1 MPIAQHPMRED
12 YFTSCPLWAVGGE
25 EAGIAVFGC
34 PQNRRFF
41 YTIERAIEE
50 DRYVCLINGSP
61 SSAILE
67 AALGIYADIAEAVIF
82 AIGSLEAVVVVGF
95 RRGNLPIVSEH
106 EARNISLL

>member
-25 EAGIAVFGC
+25 AAEIAVFGC
-34 PQNRRFF
+34 LQNRRLF
-41 YTIERAIEE
+41 YTIEYTIEE

-61 SSAILE
+61 AIFE
-67 AALGIYADIAEAVIF
+67 AGLVIYADIAEAVIF

-106 EARNISLL
+106 EVRNISLL